1 MVTTVSVLYE
11 TDFAQW
17 LDQTAQ
23 LLKEKRFDELD
34 LDNLVEEIEALNRSE
49 KREVESRL
57 EVLLMHLLKWHYQ
70 PEHQSRSWQST
81 IQEQRRQLL
90 RLLKDSPSL
99 KNHLA
104 KEFDDCYA
112 IARAKAAEETTIF
125 LENFPEQCPYAI
137 VDVLSPDFL
146 PT

>member
-81 IQEQRRQLL
+81 IQEQKRQLL

-104 KEFDDCYA
+104 KEFDNCYA
-112 IARAKAAEETTIF
+112 IAQAKTAEETTIF

-137 VDVLSPDFL
+137 VDVLSPDFF
-146 PT
+146 PS

>member
-57 EVLLMHLLKWHYQ
+57 EVLLMHLLKWRYQ
-70 PEHQSRSWQST
+70 PEHQSRSWKST
-81 IQEQRRQLL
+81 IHEQRRQLL

-104 KEFDDCYA
+104 KEFDECYA
-112 IARAKAAEETTIF
+112 IAREKAAEETTIF

-137 VDVLSPDFL
+137 VDVLSPDFS
-146 PT
+146 PI

>member
-23 LLKEKRFDELD
+23 ILKERRFDELD
-34 LDNLVEEIEALNRSE
+34 VENLVEEIEALNRSE

-70 PEHQSRSWQST
+70 PEHQSKSWKST
-81 IQEQRRQLL
+81 IREQRRQLL

-99 KNHLA
+99 KNHLGR
-104 KEFDDCYA
+104 EFNDCYA
-112 IARAKAAEETTIF
+112 IAREKAAEETTVF
-125 LENFPEQCPYAI
+125 LENFPKTCPYAI
-137 VDVLSPDFL
+137 AEILNPDFL
-146 PT
+146 PD

>member
-81 IQEQRRQLL
+81 IQEQKRQLL

-104 KEFDDCYA
+104 KEVDDCYA
-112 IARAKAAEETTIF
+112 IAREKAAEETTIF
-125 LENFPEQCPYAI
+125 LENFPEQCPYVIA
-137 VDVLSPDFL
+137 DVLSPDFL
-146 PT
+146 PS

>member
-1 MVTTVSVLYE
+1 MVTTVSILYE

-17 LDQTAQ
+17 LDRTAQ

-70 PEHQSRSWQST
+70 PEEIRHSRAT
-81 IQEQRRQLL
+81 TPTLT
-90 RLLKDSPSL
+90 
-99 KNHLA
+99 
-104 KEFDDCYA
+104 
-112 IARAKAAEETTIF
+112 AA
-125 LENFPEQCPYAI
+125 
-137 VDVLSPDFL
+137 
-146 PT
+146 

>member
-23 LLKEKRFDELD
+23 LLKERRFDELD

-70 PEHQSRSWQST
+70 PEHQSRSWKST
-81 IQEQRRQLL
+81 IHEQRRQLL

-104 KEFDDCYA
+104 KEFDECYA
-112 IARAKAAEETTIF
+112 IAREKAAEETTIF

-146 PT
+146 PI